1 MTHQASRNH
10 NQKQLGITITISG
23 NHNQTHQASR
33 RYECSCM
40 RKPYAMTLVTSSKEK
55 MARYTIS
62 HLMRQAIRGH
72 QRSSRKMARYT
83 ISHLEMNAA
92 FSVPSGSS
100 GELMAMVVTLHR
112 MVSAISGSNHEDST
126 M

>member
-1 MTHQASRNH
+1 MVMKRTISRN
-10 NQKQLGITITISG
+10 QRQSLPRAV
-23 NHNQTHQASR
+23 THQASR